1 MQTEAQQIRAL
12 LSKEEWQGL
21 HRKSDLRAA
30 WTVVFNWLFVAACFA
45 LVAAVPHVLTV
56 LVALVL
62 LGGRQLGLA
71 VLMHDAGH
79 RAMFRSPTANLW
91 VGRWLCGA
99 PTFSDLDSYSKKHLK
114 HHLKAGTHEDP
125 DLGNYRNYAVSKWS
139 FRRKILR
146 DLTGWTGTRTLI
158 NIARYGG
165 LSYLWRPLIA
175 NAVLF
180 GIFLALGR
188 PLLYLLWL
196 GAWFTTNMLFS
207 RLRQAAEHAVTPDLY
222 DPDPRLHTRTT
233 IARWWERLTLA
244 PNGVNF
250 HLEHHLLPSVP
261 PYRLPSL
268 HRMLQERGF
277 YEQAEIAN
285 GYREVVAKLTVKQ
298 PAEEPAEA
306 AG

>member
-1 MQTEAQQIRAL
+1 MNVIEW
-12 LSKEEWQGL
+12 LS
-21 HRKSDLRAA
+21 
-30 WTVVFNWLFVAACFA
+30 
-45 LVAAVPHVLTV
+45 LVAVCLLGEMSPGPSLAVVMGNTLRGGSIAGYIASIAHGIGVALYGLLTV
-56 LVALVL
+56 T
-62 LGGRQLGLA
+62 GLA
-71 VLMHDAGH
+71 VLLT
-79 RAMFRSPTANLW
+79 RSPSL
-91 VGRWLCGA
+91 
-99 PTFSDLDSYSKKHLK
+99 Y
-114 HHLKAGTHEDP
+114 
-125 DLGNYRNYAVSKWS
+125 
-139 FRRKILR
+139 
-146 DLTGWTGTRTLI
+146 
-158 NIARYGG
+158 
-165 LSYLWRPLIA
+165 
-175 NAVLF
+175 
-180 GIFLALGR
+180 LALQVAGA
-188 PLLYLLWL
+188 LYLLWL